1 MLKRTFDITCS
12 GCVLILFAPVF
23 LFLYIIIRRNLGSPV
38 IFRQMRPGLLGE
50 NFEMV
55 KFRTMT
61 SEVDV
66 NGDLLPDS
74 ARLTNLGRL
83 LRKTSLDELPEM
95 WNILKG
101 DMSFIGPRPLL
112 VRYMPYYTEEEHTRH
127 NVRPG
132 LTGLAQVAG
141 RNLLTWEEKL
151 ALDVHY
157 VKHQSI
163 FMDLNILFRTFGVVM
178 SRKGV
183 LEGATQGPL
192 DRYREKIRGTNCGL

>member
-1 MLKRTFDITCS
+1 MLKRTFDIICS
-12 GCVLILFAPVF
+12 GCVLILLAPVF
-23 LFLYIIIRRNLGSPV
+23 LLLYIIIRKNLGSPV
-38 IFRQMRPGLLGE
+38 IFRQVRPGLFGK

-61 SEVDV
+61 SEVDM

-74 ARLTNLGRL
+74 ARLTNLGRF

-112 VRYMPYYTEEEHTRH
+112 VRYMPYYTDEEHTRH

-163 FMDLNILFRTFGVVM
+163 FMDLKILFRTFGVVM

-192 DRYREKIRGTNCGL
+192 DRYREKIKGGISGL